1 MSSFLRLLLI
11 LFRELSAS
19 LIESTLEDTEK
30 LFTIPYTKENTSVR
44 SRINSAGIITDP
56 KITAAGANMI
66 ATELRMKTAKAIN
79 AFLPSLVALYLVKS
93 TSRAL

>member
-1 MSSFLRLLLI
+1 
-11 LFRELSAS
+11 
-19 LIESTLEDTEK
+19 
-30 LFTIPYTKENTSVR
+30 
-44 SRINSAGIITDP
+44 
-56 KITAAGANMI
+56 MI